1 MEFKE
6 STDVTIAEGESGVII
21 TAGRATL
28 RQVSMGLKEGRG
40 EIRIAR
46 PVLVPGVQSGA
57 VWMQK
62 HIILDAAKIKQLTE
76 HGINELDVIF
86 LPWDKFTADLGDLA
100 ARELDRKREL
110 DSKTAE
116 AMALTVH
123 QCAVKMCERCLVL
136 FYSLEGRD
144 ITNIPLIRQQADP
157 KIVRAVASLGEAMH
171 ELQPA
176 VLQAIDDLLNGEGRV
191 LAALAGIK
199 PPSQAEAREALDLA
213 IASVRVAYWFKKIVE
228 RGTLLDWGYEDIA
241 PFEAADL
248 EVFFLAGLLENS
260 GAWAGQGQEKHEIRS
275 VHVIKLLRA
284 HGCSLP
290 DTLEELVLRHGS
302 CDWKGQYVY
311 QSELVM
317 ATGLADSREGE
328 VSTVSFLQRDRQ
340 DEELSIQ
347 EELKP
352 FAQMI
357 GESLM
362 LRGLP
367 AVTTQIFV
375 RQLPN
380 KFTAGVLILAL
391 TEKFKSQTEAGQT
404 EITALAELVLGLA
417 VSPGYN
423 LVLHKKGN
431 LPMMAY
437 VLAAIANAFNVLPVG
452 ALVEF
457 KDENVQGRSAKEML
471 KLDGGLAVV
480 VSAKDAS
487 DMYSPYLLLIAAKS
501 DRLLLRSKDRKIIP
515 LGSQL
520 YEKIYRGER
529 RLVVGIVSRDIF
541 SQFFSQNAE
550 DVPRYREGLRRKE
563 KVN

>member
-6 STDVTIAEGESGVII
+6 SIAVTIAEGESGVII

-28 RQVSMGLKEGRG
+28 RQVSMGLKEGSG
-40 EIRIAR
+40 EIRTAR
-46 PVLVPGVQSGA
+46 PVLLPGGHSDA
-57 VWMQK
+57 VWIQK
-62 HIILDAAKIKQLTE
+62 HVVVDAAKIEQLTKI
-76 HGINELDVIF
+76 GISELDVILMHPDEF
-86 LPWDKFTADLGDLA
+86 RPVDADA
-100 ARELDRKREL
+100 AVRQLDRKREL
-110 DSKTAE
+110 EQQTAE
-116 AMALTVH
+116 AMAMTIH
-123 QCAVKMCERCLVL
+123 QCAVKICERCLVL

-144 ITNIPLIRQQADP
+144 ITNIPLIRQQADS
-157 KIVRAVASLGEAMH
+157 KIVRAVASLGEAMR
-171 ELQPA
+171 ELQPP
-176 VLQAIDDLLNGEGRV
+176 VIQAINDLLNGEGRV
-191 LAALAGIK
+191 LAALQGIH
-199 PPSQAEAREALDLA
+199 PARQAEAREALDLA

-248 EVFFLAGLLENS
+248 EVFFLAGLLKDS

-284 HGCSLP
+284 HGCNLP

-302 CDWKGQYVY
+302 YDWKGQYVY

-328 VSTVSFLQRDRQ
+328 VSIVSFLQRDRK

-352 FAQMI
+352 FARMI
-357 GESLM
+357 GESSI

-457 KDENVQGRSAKEML
+457 KDENVHGRSVKEML

-480 VSAKDAS
+480 VYAKDAS
-487 DMYSPYLLLIAAKS
+487 DPYSPYLLLIAAKS
-501 DRLLLRSKDRKIIP
+501 GMLLRSKDRKIIP

-541 SQFFSQNAE
+541 LQFFSQNVE